1 MTRVGKAYFQRIKA
15 DGSAGAKLKV
25 QFNPTEYTV
34 TKANQI
40 AEVPIPGLDS
50 PILQFI
56 RGQSETIALDLFFDS
71 TEDGT
76 TVGAKPVTERTDKFY
91 DLIKMEAKTHAP
103 PILLFSWGGKD
114 FPGKDRP
121 QFTCI
126 VESVRQRYTLFDP
139 AGVPL
144 RATLS
149 VTLKEYRT
157 LGGQQNAINP
167 MTSDHTK
174 AHVTRE
180 GETLAQVA
188 WDEYEDPSAWRQIA
202 DANGLD
208 DPLLVPAGAVLIIP
222 RGTP

>member
-50 PILQFI
+50 PLLQFV

-91 DLIKMEAKTHAP
+91 DLIKMEAETHAP

-157 LGGQQNAINP
+157 LGGQQNALNP
-167 MTSDHTK
+167 MSSDHTR
-174 AHVTRE
+174 AHVTRA
-180 GETLAQVA
+180 GETLAQIA
-188 WDEYEDPSAWRQIA
+188 YDEYGDPAAWRRIA
-202 DANGLD
+202 DANDLD
-208 DPLLVPAGAVLIIP
+208 DPAVILAGAVLTIP
-222 RGTP
+222 QGNT

>member
-1 MTRVGKAYFQRIKA
+1 MTRVGKAYFQRLKA
-15 DGSAGAKLKV
+15 NGSAGPKLKV

-34 TKANQI
+34 SKGNHI

-50 PILQFI
+50 PILQFV
-56 RGQSETIALDLFFDS
+56 RGQNETISLDLFFDS
-71 TEDGT
+71 TEDGMT
-76 TVGAKPVTERTDKFY
+76 AGAKPVTTLTDKFY
-91 DLIKMEAKTHAP
+91 DLIKMESKTHAP
-103 PILLFSWGGKD
+103 PILLFSWGGPD

-126 VESVRQRYTLFDP
+126 CESVRQRYTLFDP

-167 MTSDHTK
+167 MSSDHTK
-174 AHVTRE
+174 AHVTRD

-188 WDEYEDPSAWRQIA
+188 YDEYDDPAAWRRIA
-202 DANGLD
+202 DANDLD
-208 DPLLVPAGAVLIIP
+208 DPAVIPAGAVLTIP
-222 RGTP
+222 RGDT